1 MKKKKIKIFIARL
14 LEITTIILTIVLTIK
29 SIKYAIEIRGYN
41 AVGGEYLIPIF
52 GLMILYVIESIIE
65 RLEIGGKIKCLI
77 I

>member
-14 LEITTIILTIVLTIK
+14 LEIATIILTIVLTIK
-29 SIKYAIEIRGYN
+29 SIKYATEIRGYN

-65 RLEIGGKIKCLI
+65 RLEEK
-77 I
+77 

>member
-29 SIKYAIEIRGYN
+29 SIKYATEIRGYD

-65 RLEIGGKIKCLI
+65 RLEEK
-77 I
+77 

>member
-41 AVGGEYLIPIF
+41 AVGGEYLIPIV

-65 RLEIGGKIKCLI
+65 RLEEK
-77 I
+77 

>member
-29 SIKYAIEIRGYN
+29 SIKYATEIRGYN

-52 GLMILYVIESIIE
+52 GLMILYVIESVIE
-65 RLEIGGKIKCLI
+65 RLEEK
-77 I
+77 